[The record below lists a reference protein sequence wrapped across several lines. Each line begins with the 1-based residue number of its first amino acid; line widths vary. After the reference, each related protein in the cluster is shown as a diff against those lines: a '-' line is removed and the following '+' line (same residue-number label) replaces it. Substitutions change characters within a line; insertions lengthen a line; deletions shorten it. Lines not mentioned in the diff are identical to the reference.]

1 MKGGIRMD
9 EIDDWD
15 FFDALNEAYREVDR
29 APLPDRDEAGVASK
43 STFGAYLRRL
53 RLAKGQNL
61 RDFCRRYAYDPG
73 NWSKVERDLLPAPSD
88 FPALQHLADA
98 LGLADPSLERATLFD
113 LAALQQGRIPAD
125 LLQDARLKSR
135 LPAFFRTLRGDK
147 PTREMLQQILK
158 KLGEA

>member
-1 MKGGIRMD
+1 MD
-9 EIDDWD
+9 ENDDWD
-15 FFDALNEAYREVDR
+15 FFNALDDVYREADC
-29 APLPDRDEAGVASK
+29 ASLPDREEEGVAYE

-53 RLAKGQNL
+53 RLAKGHNM

-88 FPALQHLADA
+88 FVALQQLADA
-98 LGLADPSLERATLFD
+98 LGLADPSPERATLFD

-125 LLQDARLKSR
+125 LLKDERLKSH

-158 KLGEA
+158 KLEEA